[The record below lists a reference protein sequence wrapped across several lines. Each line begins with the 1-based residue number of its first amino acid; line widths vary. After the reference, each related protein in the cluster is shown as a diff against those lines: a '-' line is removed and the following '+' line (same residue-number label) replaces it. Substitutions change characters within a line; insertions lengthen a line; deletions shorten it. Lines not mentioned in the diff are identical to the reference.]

1 MLENRDQRERD
12 FHDQWAADTPLAEIK
27 VFEAFENITAP
38 ENRFILTLMG
48 DLQGVRVLDIG
59 SGLGESAVYLALKGA
74 KVTANDI
81 SPAMLQRCV
90 DLGRSHGVK
99 ITPLLGAGDKFDF
112 GSRKFDIVYGANVL
126 HHIGALKP
134 FLVAVK
140 RALVP
145 GGRFFFI
152 DPLDYNPA
160 IKVYRRLAAKV
171 RTEDEKPLRFADLQ
185 IFQDIFPEV
194 RHREFWLSTL
204 AIFLKYFFIDGIHPG
219 QERYWK
225 KILAEDP
232 REIGWWF
239 HPLLK
244 LDDFLFRLPLMPYL
258 AWNMVV
264 WGYK

>member
-1 MLENRDQRERD
+1 MPPNRDQRERD
-12 FHDQWAADTPLAEIK
+12 FHDQWAADTPLSEIK

-38 ENRFILTLMG
+38 ENRFILSLMG
-48 DLQGVRVLDIG
+48 DLRRLRLLDIG
-59 SGLGESAVYLALKGA
+59 AGLGESAVYFALQGA
-74 KVTANDI
+74 QVTANDL

-90 DLGRSHGVK
+90 DLGRSHGVE
-99 ITPLLGAGDKFDF
+99 ISTLLGSGDSFVF
-112 GSRKFDIVYGANVL
+112 GENEFDIVYGANVL
-126 HHIGALKP
+126 HHIGALRP

-140 RALVP
+140 RALAP

-152 DPLDYNPA
+152 DPLDYNPV

-171 RTEDEKPLRFADLQ
+171 RTEDEKPLRFADLK
-185 IFQDIFPEV
+185 IFQDLFREV
-194 RHREFWLSTL
+194 QHREFWLSTL

-225 KILAEDP
+225 KILTEDP
-232 REIGWWF
+232 QEIGWWF
-239 HPLLK
+239 QPLLK
-244 LDDFLFRLPLMPYL
+244 LDELLFRLPLMPYL